1 MVADEGRMEYI
12 DSELAKR
19 RRAEEGVQASSS
31 TTHYF
36 GTGNGSGNRPTTG
49 EAKVSTTEVH
59 RQPAALGKL
68 VEVDL
73 GEEARRINEER
84 TQRKLRGEKISDD
97 DDGRGPKKPVKVRL
111 GRDGKPWRGRKKRNS
126 EDIRRDAL
134 VDDILKESR
143 RKFYSHI
150 FSFLRLS
157 NRFRLS
163 GTL

>member
-1 MVADEGRMEYI
+1 MVANEGRMEYI

-19 RRAEEGVQASSS
+19 RRVEEGQASSS
-31 TTHYF
+31 TTHSF
-36 GTGNGSGNRPTTG
+36 GTGNGNGNRPTIG
-49 EAKVSTTEVH
+49 EVKVSTTEVH

-97 DDGRGPKKPVKVRL
+97 DARGPKKPAKVRL

-134 VDDILKESR
+134 VDDVLKESR
-143 RKFYSHI
+143 RKF
-150 FSFLRLS
+150 FFPNSFP
-157 NRFRLS
+157 
-163 GTL
+163 GH